1 MDRYQKRVLKLREHV
16 LKHTKQESASDG
28 KLIEEMNVD
37 ELKEVA
43 RERGLEGY
51 SKMKKEELISALT
64 PEG

>member
-1 MDRYQKRVLKLREHV
+1 MDRYQRRVLKLREHV
-16 LKHTKQESASDG
+16 LKHTKQDLAIES

>member
-1 MDRYQKRVLKLREHV
+1 MDRYQRRVLKLREHV
-16 LKHTKQESASDG
+16 LKHTKQDLAIEG